1 MKKAGKIFG
10 WIFTITLLSISGLV
24 ISFKSGMQGSDEE
37 REKIKTQAENYVR
50 ERFKKPMRVYDT
62 FFDNIGN

>member
-1 MKKAGKIFG
+1 
-10 WIFTITLLSISGLV
+10 
-24 ISFKSGMQGSDEE
+24 MQGSDEE